1 MTIRAYQ
8 EIYLSK
14 ARQVLGDAFDFAI
27 NICNIPGEDF
37 IKLFLVSSVSRRM
50 EKGEPNLLVG
60 KSGIELVLEILEET
74 TNKKIEATS
83 VEFLERSKEYWIGW
97 AVAYYQWYSDRKY
110 NEIFQAVSFKDL
122 QNAYYT
128 LHEADISK
136 FVDVIDAKVKAVF
149 KETNLKRIRLT
160 YGCTQTE
167 LARKSGVSLRA
178 IQTYEQRHKDIN
190 KASVDTLYR
199 LSKTLGCQMEDLI
212 EK

>member
-167 LARKSGVSLRA
+167 LARKSGISLRA

>member
-1 MTIRAYQ
+1 MIRAYQ

-14 ARQVLGDAFDFAI
+14 AQQVLGDAFDFAI
-27 NICNIPGEDF
+27 NVYGMSGEDF
-37 IKLFLVSSVSRRM
+37 VKLFLVSSVSRRM
-50 EKGEPNLLVG
+50 EKGEPNCLVG

-74 TNKKIEATS
+74 TNKKIVATS
-83 VEFLERSKEYWIGW
+83 VESLERTKEYWIGW
-97 AVAYYQWYSDRKY
+97 AVAYYQWYSDRKFS
-110 NEIFQAVSFKDL
+110 EIFQAVSFEDL
-122 QNAYYT
+122 KNAYYV

-136 FVDVIDAKVKAVF
+136 FVDVIDAKVKETF

-160 YGCTQTE
+160 YGYTQVE
-167 LARKSGVSLRA
+167 LSRRSGVSLRS
-178 IQTYEQRHKDIN
+178 IQTYEQRNKDIN